1 MRDVLRHRDLRLLLA
16 GQAVSQAGDWLYNVA
31 LIVYILDATGSAAW
45 VAAVE
50 LAHLVPW
57 IVMSPVGGLMAD
69 RFDRRRL
76 LIAGDLVQVAIMLA
90 LAALAAAGGSP
101 AVAIAIALFASLTQ
115 VAQSPSL
122 QASIPALVDERG
134 LASVNALMSA
144 IMNVAIIVGPAV
156 GAVLLILGSPAA
168 AFAANAVSFIV
179 SAACFALIRTPMG
192 PIAATEAGAD
202 TPVPAEAEGEAKRAG
217 SAMMAAMRAAGAELT
232 AGAAALRAS
241 PTALTMVL
249 VAAGGLFAYGMQT
262 VLWAVLADDRLGAGT
277 DAITL
282 LYVASG
288 IGGLLATVPASRAGS
303 GRSAVR
309 ILAAGTAIGGLSVA
323 ALGLAG
329 GLPPAMALIGLQG
342 FVISIVDILAI
353 TILQRALG
361 PAVLG
366 RALGAMDSLT
376 SVAMV
381 AGTILAP
388 ILVSL
393 AGLGVAF
400 VVGGVVLT
408 TTGVIAFVFGRR
420 QAAPAAVSEARVQLL
435 AGLSLF
441 SGAPRFALEGL
452 AADCRELR
460 VPVGEAVIH
469 EGDAPD
475 ALYVLVDG
483 AAVVTSGAGGRLNA
497 MAAGD
502 FFGEIGL
509 LKGVPRTATVT
520 TTEPCTL
527 LRIEGDVFLSLV
539 RTGVAQRGVL
549 GRSVGIRLSE
559 RRGPVAAGPS
569 PSAGSSPS
577 A

>member
-1 MRDVLRHRDLRLLLA
+1 VRDVLRHRDLRLLLA

-45 VAAVE
+45 VAAIE

-57 IVMSPVGGLMAD
+57 IVMSPIGGLMAD

-76 LIAGDLVQVAIMLA
+76 LIAGDLVQVATMLA

-101 AVAIAIALFASLTQ
+101 ALAIVIALFASLTQ
-115 VAQSPSL
+115 VAQNPSL

-144 IMNVAIIVGPAV
+144 IMNLAIVVGPAV

-168 AFAANAVSFIV
+168 AFAVNAISFLV
-179 SAACFALIRTPMG
+179 SAVCFALIRTPIG
-192 PIAATEAGAD
+192 PFAASDGETRAPSPADPEGDAARGGAAVR
-202 TPVPAEAEGEAKRAG
+202 TSLRV
-217 SAMMAAMRAAGAELT
+217 AGAELT
-232 AGAAALRAS
+232 AGLVALRGS

-249 VAAGGLFAYGMQT
+249 VSAGGLFAYGMQV
-262 VLWAVLADDRLGAGT
+262 VLWALLANDRLAGS

-282 LYVASG
+282 LYVAIG
-288 IGGLLATVPASRAGS
+288 AGGLLATIPASRAGS
-303 GRSAVR
+303 GRSAARV
-309 ILAAGTAIGGLSVA
+309 LAAGAVIGGLSVA
-323 ALGLAG
+323 ALGLAN
-329 GLPPAMALIGLQG
+329 GLPPAMALIAIQG

-361 PAVLG
+361 AAVLG

-388 ILVSL
+388 IVVSV
-393 AGLGVAF
+393 AGLEVAF
-400 VVGGVVLT
+400 AIGGVVLAA
-408 TTGVIAFVFGRR
+408 TGVLAFAFGRHE
-420 QAAPAAVSEARVQLL
+420 AAPSAGLEARVRLL

-441 SGAPRFALEGL
+441 AAAPRFTLEGL
-452 AADCRELR
+452 AAECRELH
-460 VPVGEAVIH
+460 VPAGEILIR

-475 ALYVLVDG
+475 ALYVIVEG
-483 AAVVTSGAGGRLNA
+483 AAGVTSAATGPLNT

-520 TTEPCTL
+520 STRPCTL
-527 LRIEGDVFLSLV
+527 LRIEGETFLSLV
-539 RTGVAQRGVL
+539 RTGVAHRGVL
-549 GRSVGIRLSE
+549 GRSVGTRLSPQ
-559 RRGPVAAGPS
+559 RGPTAAGPS
-569 PSAGSSPS
+569 PSA
-577 A
+577 

>member
-1 MRDVLRHRDLRLLLA
+1 MTGLRDVLRHRDLRLLLA

-31 LIVYILDATGSAAW
+31 LIVYVIDATGSAAW

-57 IVMSPVGGLMAD
+57 IIMSPIGGLMAD
-69 RFDRRRL
+69 RIDRRRL
-76 LIAGDLVQVAIMLA
+76 LIAGDLVQVVTMLA

-101 AVAIAIALFASLTQ
+101 SLAIVIALVASLTQ

-168 AFAANAVSFIV
+168 AFAANAISFLV

-192 PIAATEAGAD
+192 PIAATKAGANA
-202 TPVPAEAEGEAKRAG
+202 PESAEPDGQAARAG
-217 SAMMAAMRAAGAELT
+217 SAVTAAMRAAASEL
-232 AGAAALRAS
+232 AGGAAALRAS

-262 VLWAVLADDRLGAGT
+262 VLWAVLADERLGVGT

-303 GRSAVR
+303 GRSAAR
-309 ILAAGTAIGGLSVA
+309 ILAAGAAIGGLSVA
-323 ALGLAG
+323 ALGLSD

-388 ILVSL
+388 ILVSV

-400 VVGGVVLT
+400 AVGGVALT
-408 TTGVIAFVFGRR
+408 ATGIIAFVFGRR
-420 QAAPAAVSEARVQLL
+420 EAAPAAASEARVQLL

-460 VPVGEAVIH
+460 VPADEAVIR

-483 AAVVTSGAGGRLNA
+483 AAVVTSGAGGRLNT

-520 TTEPCTL
+520 TTEPSTL

-539 RTGVAQRGVL
+539 RTGVAQRGIL
-549 GRSVGIRLSE
+549 GRSVGVRLSE
-559 RRGPVAAGPS
+559 RRGPGVTGPS
-569 PSAGSSPS
+569 RSA
-577 A
+577 

>member
-45 VAAVE
+45 VAAIE

-57 IVMSPVGGLMAD
+57 IVMSPIGGLMAD

-76 LIAGDLVQVAIMLA
+76 LIAGDLVQVATMLA

-101 AVAIAIALFASLTQ
+101 ALAIVIALFASLTQ

-144 IMNVAIIVGPAV
+144 IMNLAIVVGPAV

-168 AFAANAVSFIV
+168 AFAVNAISFLV
-179 SAACFALIRTPMG
+179 SAVCFALIRTPIG
-192 PIAATEAGAD
+192 PFAASDGETRAPSPADPEGDAARGGAAVR
-202 TPVPAEAEGEAKRAG
+202 TSLRV
-217 SAMMAAMRAAGAELT
+217 AGAELT
-232 AGAAALRAS
+232 AGLVALRGS

-249 VAAGGLFAYGMQT
+249 VSAGGLFAYGMQV
-262 VLWAVLADDRLGAGT
+262 VLWALLANDRLAGS

-282 LYVASG
+282 LYVAIG
-288 IGGLLATVPASRAGS
+288 AGGLLATIPASRAGS
-303 GRSAVR
+303 GRSAARV
-309 ILAAGTAIGGLSVA
+309 LAAGAVIGGLSVA
-323 ALGLAG
+323 ALGLAN
-329 GLPPAMALIGLQG
+329 GLPPAMALIAIQG

-361 PAVLG
+361 AAVLG

-388 ILVSL
+388 IVVSV
-393 AGLGVAF
+393 AGLEVAF
-400 VVGGVVLT
+400 AIGGVVLAA
-408 TTGVIAFVFGRR
+408 TGVLAFAFGRR
-420 QAAPAAVSEARVQLL
+420 EAAPSAGLEARVRLL

-441 SGAPRFALEGL
+441 AAAPRYTLEGL
-452 AADCRELR
+452 AAECRELH
-460 VPVGEAVIH
+460 VPAGEILIR

-475 ALYVLVDG
+475 ALYVIVEG
-483 AAVVTSGAGGRLNA
+483 AAGVTSAATGPLNT

-520 TTEPCTL
+520 STRPCTL
-527 LRIEGDVFLSLV
+527 LRIEGETFLSLV
-539 RTGVAQRGVL
+539 RAGVAHRGVL
-549 GRSVGIRLSE
+549 GRSVGTRLSPQ
-559 RRGPVAAGPS
+559 RGPTAAGPS
-569 PSAGSSPS
+569 PSA
-577 A
+577 

>member
-31 LIVYILDATGSAAW
+31 LIVYVLDATGSAAW

-69 RFDRRRL
+69 RIDRRRL
-76 LIAGDLVQVAIMLA
+76 LIAGDLVQVLTMLA

-101 AVAIAIALFASLTQ
+101 GAAVAIALFASLTQ

-144 IMNVAIIVGPAV
+144 IMNIAIVVGPAV

-168 AFAANAVSFIV
+168 AFAANAGSFLV

-192 PIAATEAGAD
+192 PPAATGSGAEARA
-202 TPVPAEAEGEAKRAG
+202 PAEGETTHTGRAVR
-217 SAMMAAMRAAGAELT
+217 AALRAAGADLA
-232 AGAAALRAS
+232 AGAAALRGS

-262 VLWAVLADDRLGAGT
+262 VLWAVMADERLGVGT

-282 LYVASG
+282 LFVANG
-288 IGGLLATVPASRAGS
+288 IGGLLATIPASRAGS
-303 GRSAVR
+303 GRSAAR
-309 ILAAGTAIGGLSVA
+309 ILAAGAVIGGLSVV
-323 ALGLAG
+323 ALGLAD
-329 GLPPAMALIGLQG
+329 GLAPAMALIGLQG

-366 RALGAMDSLT
+366 RALGTMDSLT

-381 AGTILAP
+381 AGTVLAP
-388 ILVSL
+388 LIVSV
-393 AGLGVAF
+393 AGLPTAF
-400 VVGGVVLT
+400 AVGGIALT
-408 TTGVIAFVFGRR
+408 ATGVIAFVFGRR
-420 QAAPAAVSEARVQLL
+420 QAPPEAASEARVQLL

-441 SGAPRFALEGL
+441 SDAPRFALEGL

-460 VPVGEAVIH
+460 VPVGEAVIR
-469 EGDAPD
+469 EGDSPD
-475 ALYVLVDG
+475 ALFVIVDG
-483 AAVVTSGAGGRLNA
+483 AAVVTSGAGETLNA

-520 TTEPCTL
+520 TTQPCTL
-527 LRIEGDVFLSLV
+527 LRIEGDVFLALV
-539 RTGVAQRGVL
+539 RTGVAHRGVL
-549 GRSVGIRLSE
+549 GRSVGVRLSE
-559 RRGPVAAGPS
+559 RRGQPA
-569 PSAGSSPS
+569 
-577 A
+577 

>member
-76 LIAGDLVQVAIMLA
+76 LIAGDLVQVVTMLA

-101 AVAIAIALFASLTQ
+101 ALAIGIALFASLTQ

-168 AFAANAVSFIV
+168 AFGVNAISFLV

-192 PIAATEAGAD
+192 PVAATEVRAD
-202 TPVPAEAEGEAKRAG
+202 APAAADDEAARAG
-217 SAMMAAMRAAGAELT
+217 GGVRMAMRAARAELA
-232 AGAAALRAS
+232 AGVAALRGS

-262 VLWAVLADDRLGAGT
+262 VLWAVLANDRLGVGT
-277 DAITL
+277 DAIML

-303 GRSAVR
+303 GRSAAR
-309 ILAAGTAIGGLSVA
+309 ILAAGAAIGGLSVA
-323 ALGLAG
+323 ALGLSN

-388 ILVSL
+388 ILVTV
-393 AGLGVAF
+393 AGLGIAF
-400 VVGGVVLT
+400 AVGGVVLT
-408 TTGVIAFVFGRR
+408 ATGVLAFVFGRR
-420 QAAPAAVSEARVQLL
+420 EGAPAAASEARVQLL

-441 SGAPRFALEGL
+441 AAAPRFALEGL
-452 AADCRELR
+452 ASDCRELR
-460 VPVGEAVIH
+460 VPSGEDVIR

-475 ALYVLVDG
+475 ALYVIVEG
-483 AAVVTSGAGGRLNA
+483 AAVVTSGARAIQNTMG
-497 MAAGD
+497 AGD

-520 TTEPCTL
+520 TTEPSML

-539 RTGVAQRGVL
+539 RTGVAHRGVL
-549 GRSVGIRLSE
+549 GRSVGVRLSE
-559 RRGPVAAGPS
+559 RRGQTA
-569 PSAGSSPS
+569 
-577 A
+577 

>member
-1 MRDVLRHRDLRLLLA
+1 MTGLRDVLRHRDLRLLLA

-57 IVMSPVGGLMAD
+57 IVMSPIGGLMAD

-76 LIAGDLVQVAIMLA
+76 LIAGDLVQVVTMLA

-101 AVAIAIALFASLTQ
+101 ALAIGIALFASLTQ

-168 AFAANAVSFIV
+168 AFAANAISFLV
-179 SAACFALIRTPMG
+179 SAACFALIRTPIG
-192 PIAATEAGAD
+192 PVAETKAGANA
-202 TPVPAEAEGEAKRAG
+202 PEPAEPEGEAARASG
-217 SAMMAAMRAAGAELT
+217 AVVAAMRAAAADLA

-262 VLWAVLADDRLGAGT
+262 VLWAVLADERLGVGT

-303 GRSAVR
+303 GRSAAR
-309 ILAAGTAIGGLSVA
+309 ILAAGAAIGGLSVA

-366 RALGAMDSLT
+366 RALGRWT
-376 SVAMV
+376 
-381 AGTILAP
+381 
-388 ILVSL
+388 
-393 AGLGVAF
+393 
-400 VVGGVVLT
+400 
-408 TTGVIAFVFGRR
+408 R
-420 QAAPAAVSEARVQLL
+420 
-435 AGLSLF
+435 
-441 SGAPRFALEGL
+441 
-452 AADCRELR
+452 
-460 VPVGEAVIH
+460 
-469 EGDAPD
+469 
-475 ALYVLVDG
+475 
-483 AAVVTSGAGGRLNA
+483 
-497 MAAGD
+497 
-502 FFGEIGL
+502 
-509 LKGVPRTATVT
+509 
-520 TTEPCTL
+520 
-527 LRIEGDVFLSLV
+527 
-539 RTGVAQRGVL
+539 
-549 GRSVGIRLSE
+549 
-559 RRGPVAAGPS
+559 
-569 PSAGSSPS
+569 
-577 A
+577 

>member
-1 MRDVLRHRDLRLLLA
+1 MSGLRDVLRHRDLRLLLA

-69 RFDRRRL
+69 RIDRRRL
-76 LIAGDLVQVAIMLA
+76 LIAGDLVQVVTMLA

-101 AVAIAIALFASLTQ
+101 AAAVAIALFASLTQ

-144 IMNVAIIVGPAV
+144 IMNVAIVVGPAV

-168 AFAANAVSFIV
+168 AFAANAVSFLV

-192 PIAATEAGAD
+192 PIAATGAGAD
-202 TPVPAEAEGEAKRAG
+202 APAPDRTARPTRAG
-217 SAMMAAMRAAGAELT
+217 RAVTAAMRAAGAELA
-232 AGAAALRAS
+232 AGAAALRGS

-249 VAAGGLFAYGMQT
+249 VTAGGLFAYGMQT
-262 VLWAVLADDRLGAGT
+262 VLWAVLADERLGVGT

-282 LYVASG
+282 LYVANG
-288 IGGLLATVPASRAGS
+288 IGGLLATIPASRAGS
-303 GRSAVR
+303 GRSAAR
-309 ILAAGTAIGGLSVA
+309 ILAAGAAIGGLSVA
-323 ALGLAG
+323 ALGLAD

-388 ILVSL
+388 ILV
-393 AGLGVAF
+393 AVGGLGIAF
-400 VVGGVVLT
+400 AVGGVALT
-408 TTGVIAFVFGRR
+408 ATGVVAFVFGRR
-420 QAAPAAVSEARVQLL
+420 EAAPAAASEARVRLL

-441 SGAPRFALEGL
+441 SDAPRFALEGL

-460 VPVGEAVIH
+460 VPAGEAVIR
-469 EGDAPD
+469 EGDPPD
-475 ALYVLVDG
+475 ALYVIVEG
-483 AAVVTSGAGGRLNA
+483 AAVVTSGAGGTLNT
-497 MAAGD
+497 MGAGD

-520 TTEPCTL
+520 TTEPSVL

-539 RTGVAQRGVL
+539 RTGVAHRGVL
-549 GRSVGIRLSE
+549 GRSVGVRLSE
-559 RRGPVAAGPS
+559 RRGQTA
-569 PSAGSSPS
+569 
-577 A
+577 

>member
-69 RFDRRRL
+69 RIDRRRL
-76 LIAGDLVQVAIMLA
+76 LIAGDLVQVVTMLA

-101 AVAIAIALFASLTQ
+101 AAAIAIALFASLTQ

-144 IMNVAIIVGPAV
+144 IMNIAIVVGPAV

-168 AFAANAVSFIV
+168 AFAANAVSFLV

-192 PIAATEAGAD
+192 PIAATE
-202 TPVPAEAEGEAKRAG
+202 TSAEAPATPDGEAARADG
-217 SAMMAAMRAAGAELT
+217 AVTMAMRAAGADLAE
-232 AGAAALRAS
+232 GVAALRSS

-262 VLWAVLADDRLGAGT
+262 VLWAVLADERLGVGT

-303 GRSAVR
+303 GRSAAR
-309 ILAAGTAIGGLSVA
+309 ILAAGAAIGGLSVA
-323 ALGLAG
+323 ALGLAH
-329 GLPPAMALIGLQG
+329 GLPPAMTLIGLQG

-388 ILVSL
+388 ILVSV

-400 VVGGVVLT
+400 AVGGVVLT
-408 TTGVIAFVFGRR
+408 ATGVLAFLFGRR
-420 QAAPAAVSEARVQLL
+420 EAAPASATEARVQLL

-441 SGAPRFALEGL
+441 ADAPRFALEGL
-452 AADCRELR
+452 ATDCRELR
-460 VPVGEAVIH
+460 VPAGEDVIR

-475 ALYVLVDG
+475 ALYVLVEG
-483 AAVVTSGAGGRLNA
+483 AAVVTSGADGRLNT

-520 TTEPCTL
+520 TTEPSTL
-527 LRIEGDVFLSLV
+527 LRIDGNVFLSLV
-539 RTGVAQRGVL
+539 RTGVAHRGVL
-549 GRSVGIRLSE
+549 GRSVGVRLSG
-559 RRGPVAAGPS
+559 RREPAA
-569 PSAGSSPS
+569 
-577 A
+577 